1 MCMRSDVATTLCTHT
16 HPTYVRIQFL
26 TVVLSLMLFMCF
38 GCLRVVSSIH
48 RRMHAV
54 ECRDVQGKLNRR
66 CYCATFRSILS
77 LTHTRRHTAINS
89 CSSYSIGRC
98 ILVYSVHTHE
108 MLFLQHSP
116 FTSLHIF
123 GCVEWEWLYSGFNS
137 IEMCFT
143 PITLP
148 FLDRTD
154 RMCMCMCM
162 CEWVLVCFFFL
173 HSPWLD
179 TVKNAFDY
187 VSLSPSSVIPSISL
201 SVHVLYN
208 SITSFAHI
216 KDTHTHTHTH
226 FSSTAAHTHK
236 HSIGI

>member
-1 MCMRSDVATTLCTHT
+1 
-16 HPTYVRIQFL
+16 
-26 TVVLSLMLFMCF
+26 MLFMCF

-54 ECRDVQGKLNRR
+54 ETYKVNSYDVAFVPHFVPF
-66 CYCATFRSILS
+66 YHS

-89 CSSYSIGRC
+89 CSSYSIGRY

-123 GCVEWEWLYSGFNS
+123 GCVEWEWSYSGFNS

-154 RMCMCMCM
+154 RMCMY
-162 CEWVLVCFFFL
+162 EWVFVCFFFL

-201 SVHVLYN
+201 SVHVPYN
-208 SITSFAHI
+208 SITPFAHI
-216 KDTHTHTHTH
+216 KDTHTHTY